1 MNLND
6 SGSLIRGLRK
16 AKGITQKDIADI
28 LGIQPKTVSKWE
40 TGNGFPDVSYI
51 SELADI
57 LGVSER
63 ILLSGNLKRNAAES
77 GNMKKNKLF
86 RLSALQKHIAMQR
99 KSAGCMLRKAAF
111 SAFCVCGGQCAYAGH
126 FRNG

>member
-57 LGVSER
+57 LGVSE
-63 ILLSGNLKRNAAES
+63 
-77 GNMKKNKLF
+77 
-86 RLSALQKHIAMQR
+86 
-99 KSAGCMLRKAAF
+99 
-111 SAFCVCGGQCAYAGH
+111 
-126 FRNG
+126 